1 VLKSFNYK
9 PMAHKDQVIVM
20 EKNEKLKTWFKRL
33 GWAGFLFFLIKG
45 IAWLV
50 VLWLGKEAVWS
61 WLS

>member
-1 VLKSFNYK
+1 
-9 PMAHKDQVIVM
+9 MAHKEQTLVM
-20 EKNEKLKTWFKRL
+20 DKNERLKTWFKRL
-33 GWAGFLFFLIKG
+33 GWVGFLFFLIKG